1 MRTPPALVGN
11 RLGRL
16 LACLFLL
23 ALVASSCGD
32 DEATPATSAA
42 DAAALEAAQAEA
54 DAAAAEAAQA
64 EADAAAA
71 EAEAEAAA
79 AAAAAA
85 EAALEAAMAEAEG
98 AVDPEVLAELE
109 GQLEAAQ
116 AEAEAAAAAQAEA
129 EAAAAAAAEE
139 AAAAAA
145 AAEEPEAGVD
155 DTLVIALDRDPQR
168 LDPNFVRSVEAE
180 TTSQSL
186 YDSLIALDLSGAPVP
201 SLAVD
206 WSFPDDLTMTLELR
220 QGVEFHNGEPFAAE
234 SVKVSVE
241 RVQSEEHGS
250 HLRGQFSS
258 IDSVEIVDDHN
269 VTFHLNRPDA
279 ALIYNLTR
287 LMMIPPGYYAEVG
300 DDGVEAAPVGT
311 GPFTFVSYTVD
322 DQVEL
327 ARNPNYW
334 PDSPKGQPMVDSV
347 RIRVIPE
354 GTVRVA
360 ELTTGG
366 VHIADTVSADQ
377 QSLIDAAGLT
387 LVKYY
392 DGKPNWMILNRLGIG
407 TDAEAATGDQ
417 AVQYTALLDKRV
429 AQALN
434 YAVDRQAIIDSL
446 FGGDAI
452 AIGQPFAPGGFGYP
466 ADDEPYPY
474 DPDQARA
481 LLAEAGYPDGFHLD
495 ILATSTANLDAVA
508 AVMGDFEEIGIRPKL
523 EVIHHTIGNNRWLGP
538 SFNDN
543 KDGSY
548 PGIRNSSWNNPES
561 ILRLLVETDGII
573 SVYSNEELDALI
585 AQERM
590 TLDVDQRNAV
600 LKQITD
606 FLRDDPFGVYLWAEP
621 SRVGIDQNRITGY
634 QAHAKGFILA
644 TNVSLIGG

>member
-1 MRTPPALVGN
+1 MRTSHSLFGN
-11 RLGRL
+11 RLLRL
-16 LACLFLL
+16 LACVFLL
-23 ALVASSCGD
+23 ALVASACGGD
-32 DEATPATSAA
+32 DEEAAPDTSAA

-54 DAAAAEAAQA
+54 DTAAA

-71 EAEAEAAA
+71 KAAE
-79 AAAAAA
+79 A

-98 AVDPEVLAELE
+98 AVDPELMAELE
-109 GQLEAAQ
+109 GQLEAAR
-116 AEAEAAAAAQAEA
+116 AEADAAAAAQAEA
-129 EAAAAAAAEE
+129 EAAAAAAEE
-139 AAAAAA
+139 AAAAAEA
-145 AAEEPEAGVD
+145 AAVEPEDTEVS

-186 YDSLIALDLSGAPVP
+186 YDPLINLDPSGAPVP
-201 SLAVD
+201 SLASS
-206 WSFPDDLTMTLELR
+206 WSFPDELTMTLELR
-220 QGVEFHNGEPFAAE
+220 QGVEFHNGEPFNAE
-234 SVKVSVE
+234 SAKVSVE
-241 RVQSEEHGS
+241 RVKSEEHGS
-250 HLRGQFSS
+250 HLRGQYSS
-258 IDSVEIVDDHN
+258 IESVEIVDDYN
-269 VTFHLNRPDA
+269 VTFHLSQPDA

-287 LMMIPPGYYAEVG
+287 LMMIPPGYHAEVG
-300 DDGVEAAPVGT
+300 DEGVEAAPVGT
-311 GPFTFVSYTVD
+311 GPFMFVSYTVD
-322 DQVEL
+322 DEIVLE
-327 ARNPNYW
+327 RNPNYW
-334 PDSPKGQPMVDSV
+334 PDSPKGQPMVDKV

-354 GTVRVA
+354 GTVRIA

-377 QSLIDAAGLT
+377 KSLIEAAGLT
-387 LVKYY
+387 LVNFY
-392 DGKPNWMILNRLGIG
+392 DGKPSWMILNRLGVG
-407 TDAEAATGDQ
+407 VDAEAATGDQ
-417 AVQYTALLDKRV
+417 AVQYTALQDKRV

-434 YAVDRQAIIDSL
+434 YAVNRQAIIDSL

-452 AIGQPFAPGGFGYP
+452 ALGQPFGPGGFGYP

-538 SFNDN
+538 SFSDN
-543 KDGSY
+543 LDGSY

-585 AQERM
+585 AQERV
-590 TLDVDQRNAV
+590 TLDIDERIAV
-600 LKQITD
+600 LKQISD
-606 FLRDDPFGVYLWAEP
+606 LLHDDPFAVYLWAEP

-634 QAHAKGFILA
+634 QPHAKGFILT
-644 TNVSLIGG
+644 TNVSLIDG

>member
-1 MRTPPALVGN
+1 MRTSHSLFGH
-11 RLGRL
+11 RLLRL
-16 LACLFLL
+16 LACLCVL
-23 ALVASSCGD
+23 AVVASACGD
-32 DEATPATSAA
+32 DEEPAAPDTSAA
-42 DAAALEAAQAEA
+42 DAAALAEAQAAADAAASEA
-54 DAAAAEAAQA
+54 DAAAAK
-64 EADAAAA
+64 AA
-71 EAEAEAAA
+71 E
-79 AAAAAA
+79 A

-145 AAEEPEAGVD
+145 AAEPAAEEMPT
-155 DTLVIALDRDPQR
+155 TLVIALDRDPQR

-180 TTSQSL
+180 TTAQSL
-186 YDSLIALDLSGAPVP
+186 YDSLIALNLSGAPVP
-201 SLAVD
+201 SLAAD
-206 WSFPDDLTMTLELR
+206 WSFPDDMTMMLELR
-220 QGVEFHNGEPFAAE
+220 QGVAFHNGEPFTSE

-250 HLRGQFSS
+250 HLRRQFNS

-279 ALIYNLTR
+279 ELIYNLTR

-300 DDGVEAAPVGT
+300 DDGVENAPVGT

-322 DQVEL
+322 DQIEL
-327 ARNPNYW
+327 ARNPSYW

-354 GTVRVA
+354 ATVRVA

-377 QSLIDAAGLT
+377 QSLIESAGLT
-387 LVKYY
+387 LVRYY
-392 DGKPNWMILNRLGIG
+392 DGKPTWMILNRLGIG
-407 TDAEAATGDQ
+407 SDAEAATGDQ
-417 AVQYTALLDKRV
+417 AVQYTALQDKRV
-429 AQALN
+429 ALALN
-434 YAVDRQAIIDSL
+434 HAVNRQAIIDSL

-452 AIGQPFAPGGFGYP
+452 ALGQPFGPGGFGYP
-466 ADDEPYPY
+466 AEDEVIPY
-474 DPDQARA
+474 DPDRARA
-481 LLAEAGYPDGFHLD
+481 LLAEAGYADGFHLD
-495 ILATSTANLDAVA
+495 LLATSTANLDAVA

-523 EVIHHTIGNNRWLGP
+523 EVIHHTIGNDRWLGP
-538 SFNDN
+538 VFNDN
-543 KDGSY
+543 LDGSY
-548 PGIRNSSWNNPES
+548 PGIRYSSWNNPES
-561 ILRLLVETDGII
+561 ILRFVVESVGII
-573 SVYSNEELDALI
+573 SAYSNEELDVLI
-585 AQERM
+585 AQERS
-590 TLDVDQRNAV
+590 TLDIDARTAV

-606 FLRDDPFGVYLWAEP
+606 LLRDDPFAVYLWAEP

-634 QAHAKGFILA
+634 QAHAKGFIL
-644 TNVSLIGG
+644 TTGVSFIGG